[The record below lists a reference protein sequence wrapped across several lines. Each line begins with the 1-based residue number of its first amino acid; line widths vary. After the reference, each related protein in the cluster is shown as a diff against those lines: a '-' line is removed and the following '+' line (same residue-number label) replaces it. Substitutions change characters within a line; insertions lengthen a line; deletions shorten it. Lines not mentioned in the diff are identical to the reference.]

1 MSDTE
6 KQNAGNGSD
15 STALL
20 CDLRQPMQPIGKDS
34 HGRLRFKANAIV
46 DYLLEKGGV
55 DLNHLATVEFPQE
68 DREQFAQLIGY
79 SLSGFS
85 ELGYVRDETYN
96 AAEQKAAT
104 GKSYDAAKAEA
115 LQSTLDEIREGLR
128 AAATAAF
135 RIHPDDLHA

>member
-6 KQNAGNGSD
+6 KQNAGDGSD
-15 STALL
+15 STVLL
-20 CDLRQPMQPIGKDS
+20 CDLPQPMQPIGKDP
-34 HGRLRFKANAIV
+34 HGAIRFKANAIV
-46 DYLLEKGGV
+46 DYLLENGGI

-85 ELGYVRDETYN
+85 ELSYVRDETYN

-104 GKSYDAAKAEA
+104 GKSDAEAKAYA
-115 LQSTLDEIREGLR
+115 LQSTLDEIRKGLR
-128 AAATAAF
+128 AAATSAF